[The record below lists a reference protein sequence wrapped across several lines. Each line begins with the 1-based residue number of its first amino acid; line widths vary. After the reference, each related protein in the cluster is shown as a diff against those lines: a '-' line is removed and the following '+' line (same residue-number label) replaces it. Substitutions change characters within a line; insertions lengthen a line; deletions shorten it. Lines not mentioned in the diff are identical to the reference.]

1 MPVTVT
7 ELKVE
12 LVETSNRYT
21 RAPAGPVRTEFATTK
36 VGHPVVVAPFAGDN
50 GVGAAITI
58 AGRLGVV
65 GAVVVVVVAGDG
77 VSGFFDAHA
86 LMATIKGSTYTK
98 RTI

>member
-1 MPVTVT
+1 MVV
-7 ELKVE
+7 KVE
-12 LVETSNRYT
+12 LVETSKRYPS
-21 RAPAGPVRTEFATTK
+21 APAGPVRTEFATTN

-65 GAVVVVVVAGDG
+65 GVVVVVVVVVVAGDG

-86 LMATIKGSTYTK
+86 SRATIKGSTHTK